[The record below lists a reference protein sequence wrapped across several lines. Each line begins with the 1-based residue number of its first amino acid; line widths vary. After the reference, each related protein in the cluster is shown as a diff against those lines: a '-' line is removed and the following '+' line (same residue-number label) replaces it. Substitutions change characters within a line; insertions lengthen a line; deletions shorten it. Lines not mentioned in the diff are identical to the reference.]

1 MYRGMKTHF
10 IKQDKL
16 NQFSKV
22 IASKI
27 QNGFVVIEKND
38 KMPFTVLYKEGK
50 KINHSLNFLVCCATL
65 GMWSL
70 PWLYMSQV
78 TAKDKKV
85 LVAIDEE
92 GVVFEENC
100 YLG

>member
-1 MYRGMKTHF
+1 MKKHF
-10 IKQDKL
+10 INQDKL
-16 NQFSKV
+16 TLFTKV

-27 QNGFVVIEKND
+27 QNGFVIVEQND

-50 KINHSLNFLVCCATL
+50 KINHTLNFLVCCATL

-70 PWLYMSQV
+70 PWLYMSKV
-78 TAKDKKV
+78 TGKDKKV
-85 LVAIDEE
+85 LIAIDEE
-92 GVVFEENC
+92 GVIFEEKC

>member
-1 MYRGMKTHF
+1 MKDHF
-10 IKQDKL
+10 IKQEKL
-16 NQFSKV
+16 NLFTKT
-22 IASKI
+22 IANKI
-27 QNGFVVIEKND
+27 QNGFVVIEQNEKT
-38 KMPFTVLYKEGK
+38 PFTVLYKEGK
-50 KINHSLNFLVCCATL
+50 KVNHSLNFLICCATL

-70 PWLYMSQV
+70 PWLYMTQV

>member
-1 MYRGMKTHF
+1 MKNHF

-16 NQFSKV
+16 NLFTKV
-22 IASKI
+22 IANKI
-27 QNGFVVIEKND
+27 QNGFVVIEQNEKT
-38 KMPFTVLYKEGK
+38 PFTVLYKEGK
-50 KINHSLNFLVCCATL
+50 KINHSLNFLICCATL

-70 PWLYMSQV
+70 PWLYLTHV

-85 LVAIDEE
+85 LIAIDEE

>member
-1 MYRGMKTHF
+1 MKNHF
-10 IKQDKL
+10 IKQEKL
-16 NQFSKV
+16 NLFTKT
-22 IASKI
+22 IANKI
-27 QNGFVVIEKND
+27 QNGFVVIEQNEKT
-38 KMPFTVLYKEGK
+38 PFTVLYKEGK
-50 KINHSLNFLVCCATL
+50 KVNHSLNFLICCATL

-70 PWLYMSQV
+70 PWLYMTQV

-85 LVAIDEE
+85 LVSIDEE